1 MILFLFLLSFLAYL
15 LRYQI
20 WNMKYKL
27 TKYRLKISAFQ
38 PSDDYIYHA
47 FVSYSSADEEWVAN
61 ELVKKL
67 EHGDTHDGKP
77 IKLCLH
83 ERDFQ
88 IGRPISENIV
98 LSLEQSACCI
108 LVLSAKFTKSYWC
121 NFEAHVAH
129 QMFQDENRVDNLV
142 RVHSKIYCS

>member
-1 MILFLFLLSFLAYL
+1 MAYL

-20 WNMKYKL
+20 WNIKYKL
-27 TKYRLKISAFQ
+27 AKYRLKRSASQ
-38 PSDDYIYHA
+38 PSDVYMYHA
-47 FVSYSSADEEWVAN
+47 FVSYSSTDEEWVAN

-67 EHGDTHDGKP
+67 EQVDDGIP

-108 LVLSAKFTKSYWC
+108 LVLSEKFTKSYWC

-129 QMFQDENRVDNLV
+129 QMFQEENRMDNLV
-142 RVHSKIYCS
+142 RVHS